1 MAEGHIGLIW
11 LAPALWVAVGITAV
25 LVGVVRRYATSRQM
39 LDQPGARRSHTEP
52 TPRGGG
58 LAIVAIVLL
67 GLPLLLLGGYLPLK
81 PGIGLMAAGLIVAAA
96 GWWDDRMGDI
106 PARWRLVAHALAAAI
121 VLFTLG
127 GLPPI
132 PIAGQL
138 VDFGLIGHALAW
150 VYLIWMLNLFN
161 FMDGINGIA
170 GIEAFTV
177 AGGLALMALMLGP
190 YPAVVA
196 LGGLIAAGA
205 LGFLPWNFPTARIFM
220 GDAGSGLLG
229 LLLGALVL
237 LAAHAAPLLFWSG
250 IVLSAIFWIDATA
263 TLLVRTARRE
273 RITEAHRSHA
283 YQHAA
288 AKWGHTRVTLLVLLI
303 NLVFLLPAA
312 WLLAAG
318 AIPALPTVILI
329 TGLLTLLAVCGRA
342 GQSC

>member
-1 MAEGHIGLIW
+1 
-11 LAPALWVAVGITAV
+11 
-25 LVGVVRRYATSRQM
+25 
-39 LDQPGARRSHTEP
+39 
-52 TPRGGG
+52 
-58 LAIVAIVLL
+58 
-67 GLPLLLLGGYLPLK
+67 
-81 PGIGLMAAGLIVAAA
+81 
-96 GWWDDRMGDI
+96 
-106 PARWRLVAHALAAAI
+106 
-121 VLFTLG
+121 
-127 GLPPI
+127 
-132 PIAGQL
+132 
-138 VDFGLIGHALAW
+138 
-150 VYLIWMLNLFN
+150 MLNLCN

-177 AGGLALMALMLGP
+177 AGGLALIALMLGP

-229 LLLGALVL
+229 LLLGALIL

-250 IVLSAIFWIDATA
+250 IVLSAIFWIDATV

-303 NLVFLLPAA
+303 NLVLLLPVA

-318 AIPALPTVILI
+318 VIPALPTVH
-329 TGLLTLLAVCGRA
+329 AVGGA
-342 GQSC
+342 GQGGRWSTDPRKRDLSLLEPHPEYLIGDPDEIADMDWSCEINHRISSRPVLSIRACVILYTAVMARPKRRLIRRLTSII